1 MLFATF
7 SLLALLG
14 STVASPVVERT
25 TTPKVIDNCNKKGTI
40 ALTFDDGPYKYE
52 QDVVNAL
59 DGGKG
64 TFFFNG
70 ENYVCIYDRADDIKA
85 LYDAGHTI
93 GSHTWSHADLNKLS
107 ESEINDELEKVE
119 TAFIKILGVKPL
131 YFRPPYGN
139 INDQAKKVLGE
150 RGYKKI
156 FMWSDD
162 TEDANGASTS
172 DSEKVLD
179 GIAKDYPNPHLVL
192 SHSTIHGTSQKV
204 LPHSVPKLKAAGYDL
219 VTVGQCI
226 GTSESPY
233 KKVGSPQKKDS
244 SWKC

>member
-1 MLFATF
+1 MFFTTI

-14 STVASPVVERT
+14 STLASPVERA
-25 TTPKVIDNCNKKGTI
+25 TTPKVIDNCTKKGTV

-64 TFFFNG
+64 TFFYNG
-70 ENYVCIYDRADDIKA
+70 DNYDCIYDRADDIKA
-85 LYDAGHTI
+85 LYDAGHTL

-107 ESEINDELEKVE
+107 ESEINEELEKIE
-119 TAFIKILGVKPL
+119 TAFVKILGVKPL

-139 INDQAKKVLGE
+139 LNDKAKKVLGE

-156 FMWSDD
+156 FLWSDD
-162 TEDANGASTS
+162 TEDANGASS
-172 DSEKVLD
+172 GSSKKVLD
-179 GIAKDYPNPHLVL
+179 GVAKDYPNPHLVL
-192 SHSTIHGTSQKV
+192 DHSPIKTTSQKV
-204 LPHSVPKLKAAGYDL
+204 LPHSVPKLKAAGYSL
-219 VTVGQCI
+219 VTVGECL
-226 GTSESPY
+226 GTDESPY